1 MAFNPGCGTNISH
14 WLSQS
19 EKRGKQRIDWF
30 IREDVSRI
38 ADMGFNHI
46 RIPIDEVQMWREDGS
61 VDNESFD
68 LLNSSI
74 YWCERENLK
83 AIVDLHILR
92 NHYFNDRSGVSTL
105 FTDPDEMERF
115 AGLWRSISRE
125 TGFWSEKIL
134 AYEILNEPVAPDN
147 EDWNRVCGYVFK
159 ALREVQPERTILL
172 GSNNCCSVDTF
183 DALRVPDDKN
193 IILTFHFYHPMLL
206 THYTAPWWEGG
217 VYQGPVR
224 YPGKTIPEEEIE
236 KIPSP
241 LKEMLKEMNEYCDRG
256 VMLEKLS
263 KPLLVAKNKSLPLYC
278 GEFGCYKKVPE
289 KERHA
294 WYRDFISIL
303 KEQGISYANWDYR
316 GDFGILDQCRKET
329 NIAGMK
335 LC

>member
-46 RIPIDEVQMWREDGS
+46 RIPIDEVQMWKEDGS

-74 YWCERENLK
+74 YWCEREELK

-92 NHYFNDRSGVSTL
+92 THYFNDRSVSTL

-115 AGLWRSISRE
+115 TGLWRSISRE

-147 EDWNRVCGYVFK
+147 EDWNRVCNYVFK
-159 ALREVQPERTILL
+159 ALERSSRRGLFFW
-172 GSNNCCSVDTF
+172 DQ
-183 DALRVPDDKN
+183 
-193 IILTFHFYHPMLL
+193 IIAAQWT
-206 THYTAPWWEGG
+206 
-217 VYQGPVR
+217 
-224 YPGKTIPEEEIE
+224 
-236 KIPSP
+236 
-241 LKEMLKEMNEYCDRG
+241 
-256 VMLEKLS
+256 LS
-263 KPLLVAKNKSLPLYC
+263 M
-278 GEFGCYKKVPE
+278 
-289 KERHA
+289 H
-294 WYRDFISIL
+294 
-303 KEQGISYANWDYR
+303 
-316 GDFGILDQCRKET
+316 
-329 NIAGMK
+329 
-335 LC
+335 